1 MTVAGNLT
9 VQGDT
14 ITNNTSGS
22 TTVDG
27 SLSVTGQSTLS
38 SLAVSDLTGGRIALT
53 GNLGELITSSEFTF
67 NATAGIV
74 AVDTNG
80 ALRIPSGDTSQRP
93 TATPLQGQIRYNT
106 DIGRA
111 ELYGSN
117 GWTSLS
123 PLTELKELSD
133 TPSTYTGSAGKLLR
147 VDTGATGVEF
157 SDVLPPLG
165 ANLDLNNK
173 EIGGT
178 GTINYTCLLY
188 TSPSPRDRG

>member
-27 SLSVTGQSTLS
+27 SLTVTGQSTLS

-67 NATAGIV
+67 NATAGVV
-74 AVDTNG
+74 AIDTNG

-93 TATPLQGQIRYNT
+93 TVTPLEGQIRYNT

-111 ELYGSN
+111 ELYGN
-117 GWTSLS
+117 GGWVSLS
-123 PLTELKELSD
+123 PLTNLKDLSD
-133 TPSTYTGSAGKLLR
+133 TPASYTGSAGKLLA
-147 VDTGATGVEF
+147 VNTGATGVEF
-157 SDVLPPLG
+157 SD
-165 ANLDLNNK
+165 
-173 EIGGT
+173 
-178 GTINYTCLLY
+178 CLLY
-188 TSPSPRDRG
+188 TSPSPRDKRQSRMPSSA